1 MWGLGVEGFK
11 ARRYAAEFQW
21 QGSCRA
27 CAQNLPLQPIF
38 ADIRL
43 VACVGSI
50 KVLEKLCRTSSG
62 FKPFGFQGGGVRDS
76 GSQSFSVQG

>member
-1 MWGLGVEGFK
+1 MPLCRRVSMAGFLPCVRTEL
-11 ARRYAAEFQW
+11 ATAADLCFI
-21 QGSCRA
+21 
-27 CAQNLPLQPIF
+27 P

-62 FKPFGFQGGGVRDS
+62 FKQFEFQGGGVRDS
-76 GSQSFSVQG
+76 GTQSFNVQG